1 MSPAEDRIAEDA
13 AKRGAMLPPTPP
25 DAVQRKTVSREASV
39 TPGKSPARSPHPKA
53 WDASFAKVPAPTL
66 DEASASSSRDRAE
79 RVSREKH
86 AHMEARAELLSLIA
100 EAAADA
106 DVLGEAFPVIEGD
119 VPGARPVRV
128 ALPPPRL
135 AMREI
140 KERRD
145 RERAAEA
152 DRARRAEA
160 LEKLRKQQRET
171 AAALR
176 ERRRA
181 DPAAAPTTGPAEK
194 KHGGGMRGAAGVAGE
209 KENETERDISG
220 PARDPLESRAD
231 REEAARRAEVQAFI
245 AESKARWRVKLA
257 QEKTAARL
265 REQRRLEV
273 LKQERAA
280 AREAAREH
288 AAAREAAGEADKSAS
303 TSGGPAW
310 DTTPADETETLEQSE
325 TGAPP
330 TPVRRVGVSPPAAAA
345 AAEARE
351 TRNRTSA
358 ALGRFGVSE
367 HAARAGIASSSTGTI
382 PVSQR
387 LNDSRSRDA
396 FLNPEKEK
404 GKARVARTS
413 ARASAELKKRWM
425 EDEARARSAREAA
438 VSGSSLGGSA
448 FVDTAIG
455 ARVAEERRLRGEEA
469 KERLRAEIEARLEA
483 AKRAARAAAEDARA
497 AAEKAAPTRAGA
509 TALAAAASA
518 AASAVA
524 RRGGQRDRVERTRVT
539 RVPTVSRVGAE
550 RAPDAKSPAKSA
562 LKKTTPTK
570 SPGAETSAAETSASA
585 RHISFAAT
593 VRESDGA
600 EKPMSMPGGSEEP
613 EEPSE
618 ESSEASGTRG
628 FGGNRG
634 ETEGADDFGA
644 PEDSPADDSLR
655 SRPRLLE
662 RMRGPP
668 STRTVLPGDEHVPRA
683 EDWLGMGQGGGAG
696 RIARRL
702 AKRRAPR
709 DPDAP
714 PLEPPDSREAA
725 EAMKAKAFRATLPRD
740 SSARR
745 ADIVADEDVVAAR
758 LAAERSR
765 TQREPRGVLSTYA
778 RRTFASLV
786 APAEAEPRAGTEPDR
801 AAQNPTLSLV
811 SSTSAQTDPVVF
823 VGDRGRSKEI
833 PPETSPAPE
842 NRAGRR
848 KKPSAK
854 KNARASR
861 ANAPEAR
868 ADVERIGADRRVS
881 FRRYEI
887 DVDVAS
893 ASDGTSDDLDFV
905 PDASRNPL
913 DKRAAFL
920 AACLAEEEAAAS
932 AKRQSPDALE
942 SRFESELALFEE
954 MGDIAA
960 ELDAMRF
967 ARDAFNAEQ
976 AASRLAAVA
985 ESRRVELLGARRTL
999 DAAREA
1005 ADEYEALTKADGGD
1019 DSSAATFTERDIARV
1034 AEAITEKMREES
1046 LAHLKEVTD
1055 AFLADVARGRK
1066 DAGEVAAAS
1075 LRARL
1080 SEGSGA
1086 EGSAAATAAAA
1097 AEGAAAAAVA
1107 SEPVAEC
1114 PVPELPG
1121 PELPV
1126 PELPSEAAPSG
1137 DPEETSDSI
1146 VDEVGGVVPDASRLS
1161 ESFVPEDSGLFS
1173 DDDAVREVEA
1183 KHEDVQRRL
1192 RDMQR
1197 KLKTAELDAKR
1208 RRIAEMESRLV
1219 ELEAAEAD
1227 AEKNAALD
1235 FRATEAETAAM
1246 ADEAESRDL
1255 DARLEAHG
1263 ARVARLEALVE
1274 KRRLENLSL
1283 RKLTGKET
1291 TLREEM
1297 KRLDASIEKQTRTAA
1312 AAARDAEDSGK
1323 KAPVSPRVP
1332 RLDLSAASPAS
1343 TTTRSPSPSP
1353 IAQAPDAGGS
1363 TSPGSSD
1370 AEQVDSESLPEPPE
1384 SDAASEVSTEPD
1396 FSRVGKSPTA
1406 DAPPSSA
1413 RAKQPPVL
1421 SETGF
1426 ETISPTPSPRGVVH
1440 ATPGFE
1446 ALVRSASARL
1456 VDAAARAA
1464 LDASG
1469 ATSRGLDANAAV
1481 ALESERAFAA
1491 IEEIALHEESL
1502 LREHGEEI
1510 DRKLLTEACVAA
1522 RKSLPARLLRDAVV
1536 ETVRDAFPNVFVF
1549 ESAFGKELSNPP
1561 GSSVAGAFTATSAL
1575 AAAVGGG
1582 GLKGERLV
1590 DVVAARARAALTAS
1604 DNAFPASEVRNPEAA
1619 ESAEEISAEM
1629 LDAGGAETPL
1639 DAVVRADARESDDL
1653 GWYAVRAVEKAVAT
1667 RLADELFD
1675 ELVADTVLALVGV
1688 GETTSSGA
1696 RRR

>member
-13 AKRGAMLPPTPP
+13 ARRGAMLPPTPP

-119 VPGARPVRV
+119 VPGAASVRV

-181 DPAAAPTTGPAEK
+181 DPAAAPTSAAEK
-194 KHGGGMRGAAGVAGE
+194 KNGGGTRGAAGAAGASGE
-209 KENETERDISG
+209 KENETERDLSST
-220 PARDPLESRAD
+220 DPLLSRAD
-231 REEAARRAEVQAFI
+231 REEAARRAEVRAFI

-265 REQRRLEV
+265 REQARLEV

-288 AAAREAAGEADKSAS
+288 AAKSEAAGEADETRVATEVGAPNS
-303 TSGGPAW
+303 W
-310 DTTPADETETLEQSE
+310 DATPADVTETATGKKASSE
-325 TGAPP
+325 TGAPSP
-330 TPVRRVGVSPPAAAA
+330 PPVRRVGASAAAAA

-358 ALGRFGVSE
+358 ALGRFGVST
-367 HAARAGIASSSTGTI
+367 HAARAGIGASSSGPISGTKRD
-382 PVSQR
+382 SQSA
-387 LNDSRSRDA
+387 NTSRDSS
-396 FLNPEKEK
+396 FPHSKEK

-413 ARASAELKKRWM
+413 ARASFELKKRWM

-469 KERLRAEIEARLEA
+469 KERLRAEVEARLEA

-509 TALAAAASA
+509 AALAAAASA

-524 RRGGQRDRVERTRVT
+524 RRGGQRDRVERARVT
-539 RVPTVSRVGAE
+539 RVPTGSRAGAE
-550 RAPDAKSPAKSA
+550 PAPDAKSPAKSA

-570 SPGAETSAAETSASA
+570 SPGAETSSSAAETSASA

-618 ESSEASGTRG
+618 ASGTESG

-634 ETEGADDFGA
+634 DTEGADDA
-644 PEDSPADDSLR
+644 PEDSPADDLLR

-725 EAMKAKAFRATLPRD
+725 EAMKAKAFRSLPRD

-745 ADIVADEDVVAAR
+745 ADIVDDIVAAAGDDDVAAR
-758 LAAERSR
+758 LAARLVAERVSR
-765 TQREPRGVLSTYA
+765 THREPRGVLSTYA

-786 APAEAEPRAGTEPDR
+786 APAEAETRAGTEPDR
-801 AAQNPTLSLV
+801 AAQKPTLSLV
-811 SSTSAQTDPVVF
+811 SSTSAQTDPVAF
-823 VGDRGRSKEI
+823 LGDRGRSKET

-854 KNARASR
+854 KKAEEKRVAAASR
-861 ANAPEAR
+861 AN
-868 ADVERIGADRRVS
+868 
-881 FRRYEI
+881 
-887 DVDVAS
+887 VDVAS

-913 DKRAAFL
+913 DRRAAFL
-920 AACLAEEEAAAS
+920 AACLAEEEAAAT

-942 SRFESELALFEE
+942 SRFESELLLFEE

-967 ARDAFNAEQ
+967 ARDAFDAEQ
-976 AASRLAAVA
+976 AASKLAAVA
-985 ESRRVELLGARRTL
+985 ESRRVELLGARQTL
-999 DAAREA
+999 DAARSA
-1005 ADEYEALTKADGGD
+1005 ADEYEALTKAAKAGD
-1019 DSSAATFTERDIARV
+1019 DSSEERTFTENDIARV

-1046 LAHLKEVTD
+1046 LKHLKEVTD

-1066 DAGEVAAAS
+1066 DAGDVAAAS

-1080 SEGSGA
+1080 SEGSVF
-1086 EGSAAATAAAA
+1086 EGSAK
-1097 AEGAAAAAVA
+1097 EVAVA
-1107 SEPVAEC
+1107 TEPVA
-1114 PVPELPG
+1114 LP
-1121 PELPV
+1121 LPV
-1126 PELPSEAAPSG
+1126 PELPSVPSELPSEAARESV

-1173 DDDAVREVEA
+1173 DDDAAREVDA

-1192 RDMQR
+1192 RDAQR
-1197 KLKTAELDAKR
+1197 ELKSAELDAKR

-1219 ELEAAEAD
+1219 ELEASAAD
-1227 AEKNAALD
+1227 AETELD

-1297 KRLDASIEKQTRTAA
+1297 KRLDASVEKQTRAA

-1323 KAPVSPRVP
+1323 KASVSPRVP

-1353 IAQAPDAGGS
+1353 IAQAPDAS

-1396 FSRVGKSPTA
+1396 VSRVSAASAPTRLSPTA

-1413 RAKQPPVL
+1413 RAKPVSPKPAGL
-1421 SETGF
+1421 
-1426 ETISPTPSPRGVVH
+1426 ETISTTPPPPLVH
-1440 ATPGFE
+1440 TTPGFE
-1446 ALVRSASARL
+1446 ALVRSASAHF

-1469 ATSRGLDANAAV
+1469 AMSRGLDSAAAA
-1481 ALESERAFAA
+1481 ALESESAFAA
-1491 IEEIALHEESL
+1491 IKEIGVDDVRESL
-1502 LREHGEEI
+1502 LREHGSAI
-1510 DRKLLTEACVAA
+1510 DAKLATEACVAA
-1522 RKSLPARLLRDAVV
+1522 TKSLPARLVRDAVV
-1536 ETVRDAFPNVFVF
+1536 ETVRHAFPRVF
-1549 ESAFGKELSNPP
+1549 ESSFGKESTAADGFASALDPP
-1561 GSSVAGAFTATSAL
+1561 GSSAAGAFAATSAL

-1604 DNAFPASEVRNPEAA
+1604 DNAFPASDPRAAEAA
-1619 ESAEEISAEM
+1619 EAAAEISAEIS
-1629 LDAGGAETPL
+1629 DAGGAETPL

>member
-13 AKRGAMLPPTPP
+13 ARRGAMLPPTPP

-53 WDASFAKVPAPTL
+53 WDASFAKVPSPTL

-119 VPGARPVRV
+119 VPGASSVRV

-181 DPAAAPTTGPAEK
+181 DPASAPTSAAEK
-194 KHGGGMRGAAGVAGE
+194 KNGGGTRGEKE
-209 KENETERDISG
+209 KENERDLSST
-220 PARDPLESRAD
+220 DPLLSSRAD
-231 REEAARRAEVQAFI
+231 REEAARRAEVRAFI

-288 AAAREAAGEADKSAS
+288 AAAREANDEADETRLATEVGAVSS
-303 TSGGPAW
+303 W
-310 DTTPADETETLEQSE
+310 DATPADVTETATGKKASSE
-325 TGAPP
+325 TSAPSP
-330 TPVRRVGVSPPAAAA
+330 PPVRRVGASQAAAA
-345 AAEARE
+345 AAARE

-358 ALGRFGVSE
+358 ALGRFGVST
-367 HAARAGIASSSTGTI
+367 HAARAGIGASSSGTI
-382 PVSQR
+382 SGTK
-387 LNDSRSRDA
+387 NDSQSANTSRDSS
-396 FLNPEKEK
+396 FPHSKEK

-469 KERLRAEIEARLEA
+469 KERLRAEVEARLEA

-509 TALAAAASA
+509 AALAAAASA

-524 RRGGQRDRVERTRVT
+524 RRGGQRDRVERARVT
-539 RVPTVSRVGAE
+539 RVPTVSRAGAE
-550 RAPDAKSPAKSA
+550 PAPDAKSPAKSA

-570 SPGAETSAAETSASA
+570 SPGAETSSSAAETSASA

-613 EEPSE
+613 TEEP
-618 ESSEASGTRG
+618 SEASGTEGG

-634 ETEGADDFGA
+634 ETEGEDDADDA
-644 PEDSPADDSLR
+644 PEESPADDLLR

-725 EAMKAKAFRATLPRD
+725 EAMKAKAFRALLRD

-745 ADIVADEDVVAAR
+745 ADIVDDIVAAGDDDDVAARLAAR
-758 LAAERSR
+758 LAAERGR
-765 TQREPRGVLSTYA
+765 TRREPRGVLSTYA

-786 APAEAEPRAGTEPDR
+786 APAEAETRAGTEPDR
-801 AAQNPTLSLV
+801 AAQKPTLSLV
-811 SSTSAQTDPVVF
+811 SSTSAQTDPVAF
-823 VGDRGRSKEI
+823 VGDRGRSKET

-848 KKPSAK
+848 KKPSGK
-854 KNARASR
+854 KKAEEKRVAAASR
-861 ANAPEAR
+861 AN
-868 ADVERIGADRRVS
+868 
-881 FRRYEI
+881 
-887 DVDVAS
+887 VDVVS

-913 DKRAAFL
+913 DRRAAFL
-920 AACLAEEEAAAS
+920 AACLAEEEAAAT

-942 SRFESELALFEE
+942 SRFESELLLFEE

-967 ARDAFNAEQ
+967 ARDAFDAEQ
-976 AASRLAAVA
+976 AASKLAAVA

-999 DAAREA
+999 DAARSA
-1005 ADEYEALTKADGGD
+1005 ADEYEALTKAAKAGD
-1019 DSSAATFTERDIARV
+1019 DSSEERTFTENDIARV

-1066 DAGEVAAAS
+1066 DAGDVAAAS

-1080 SEGSGA
+1080 SEGSVF
-1086 EGSAAATAAAA
+1086 EGSAK
-1097 AEGAAAAAVA
+1097 EAAVA
-1107 SEPVAEC
+1107 TEPVAKQ
-1114 PVPELPG
+1114 
-1121 PELPV
+1121 LPV
-1126 PELPSEAAPSG
+1126 PELPSVPTLPSEAARESG

-1173 DDDAVREVEA
+1173 DDDAAREVDA

-1192 RDMQR
+1192 RDAQR
-1197 KLKTAELDAKR
+1197 KLKSAELDAKR
-1208 RRIAEMESRLV
+1208 RRIAEMETRLV
-1219 ELEAAEAD
+1219 ELEASAAD
-1227 AEKNAALD
+1227 AETELD

-1297 KRLDASIEKQTRTAA
+1297 KRLDASVEKQTRAAAA

-1323 KAPVSPRVP
+1323 KASVSPRVP
-1332 RLDLSAASPAS
+1332 RLDLLAASPAS

-1353 IAQAPDAGGS
+1353 IAQAPDAS

-1396 FSRVGKSPTA
+1396 VSRVSAADAPTRSSPTA

-1413 RAKQPPVL
+1413 RAKPV
-1421 SETGF
+1421 SPKPAGF
-1426 ETISPTPSPRGVVH
+1426 ETISTTPPPLVH
-1440 ATPGFE
+1440 TTPGFE
-1446 ALVRSASARL
+1446 ALVRSASAHF

-1469 ATSRGLDANAAV
+1469 ATSRGLDSAAAA
-1481 ALESERAFAA
+1481 ALESESAFAA
-1491 IEEIALHEESL
+1491 IKEIGVDDVRESL
-1502 LREHGEEI
+1502 LREHGSEI
-1510 DRKLLTEACVAA
+1510 DAKLATEACAA
-1522 RKSLPARLLRDAVV
+1522 ATKSLPARLVRDAVV
-1536 ETVRDAFPNVFVF
+1536 ETVRHAFPRVF
-1549 ESAFGKELSNPP
+1549 ESSFGKESTAADGFASALDPP
-1561 GSSVAGAFTATSAL
+1561 GSSAAGAFAATSAL

-1604 DNAFPASEVRNPEAA
+1604 DNVFPASDPRAAEAA
-1619 ESAEEISAEM
+1619 EAAAEISAEIS
-1629 LDAGGAETPL
+1629 DAGGAETPL